1 MKFLASARFLSPV
14 FVVLSLVV
22 MREANASELCMAN
35 GGVYPFGSSLVYR
48 GIFKGEAV
56 AIVRASVGQQRNL
69 SSNEKL
75 TPLSAKRAILQLLG
89 EVKPSDRQPEQY
101 FEFSGF
107 ETHSVSC
114 SGTPYVVYV
123 QPLSRISRVSRQGE
137 GSSSNAADF
146 AKRALDDELKLEE
159 VTQFPNI
166 LKGGNS
172 QRF

>member
-1 MKFLASARFLSPV
+1 MKSLTSACFLLPV
-14 FVVLSLVV
+14 FVVVSLPV

-35 GGVYPFGSSLVYR
+35 GGVSRVGSSLIHR

-56 AIVRASVGQQRNL
+56 AIVRASVGQQRKL
-69 SSNEKL
+69 SADKKL
-75 TPLSAKRAILQLLG
+75 TPLSAKRKILQFLG

-137 GSSSNAADF
+137 ASSSNAADF

-172 QRF
+172 KGF